1 MNRLKPSMIV
11 VDAMRRITPEALFAL
26 LPSTDPFKIVPIPT
40 GVVASIVPVV
50 IQATEQGNFFVQN
63 SSVAVSPLQL
73 IRGSVILDL
82 QTIGIPIP
90 VNPGDV
96 FKFSYVMQAI
106 PANNP
111 KVYILP
117 R

>member
-1 MNRLKPSMIV
+1 MRLKPSMV
-11 VDAMRRITPEALFAL
+11 FVDTMRRITPEALWAL
-26 LPSTDPFKIVPIPT
+26 LPSTDPFKTVPIPT
-40 GVVASIVPVV
+40 GVVASAVPVTL
-50 IQATEQGNFFVQN
+50 QATEPGYFFVQN
-63 SSVAVSPLQL
+63 SFFVVSPIQL
-73 IRGSVILDL
+73 ARGATVLDL

-96 FKFSYVMQAI
+96 FKFTYVMQAI